1 VPKLTARALTQR
13 MIDATPLPPSG
24 ETALRDGDV
33 RGLVL
38 RLSAL
43 GSRSWRFEYRSPVT
57 GKNRAIGLGAL
68 SLMDARTIG
77 RGHRAAV
84 AQGRCPAAEAETDLM
99 ARQEAQAR
107 AVSVGDA
114 LDMYE
119 QAVMAHA
126 AKLMSRQKRM
136 RVLRGAVEPLAARGV
151 ASLTR
156 GDLMLRLDQIQAAS
170 GGVSRNRAQSE
181 IRHFFGWMRDR
192 DIVGAIP
199 LDRVRRGV
207 RETPRERVLNDEEVA
222 ATLAA
227 TTDRSAYNDL
237 VRTLLHSAM
246 RRNEAASLQPRD
258 LDFEA
263 KTITVRAEVSKTRQA
278 RTIPMVDALAPMLR
292 ERARGVR
299 RDGYIFGDGSNFE
312 KPFSGFSKRFAA
324 LALAATPK
332 GTDRWTLHDLRRT
345 VATRMHEMGV
355 DALVIEDLLG
365 HLTGVRGGIAGIY
378 NRSATLPRQREALEA
393 WSKKLEALT
402 SASVSAVSAVSA
414 MSAVSADTDLVSA
427 NIVQL
432 NRKAMCSFS

>member
-1 VPKLTARALTQR
+1 MPKLTARALTQR
-13 MIDATPLPPSG
+13 TIDATPLPASG

-38 RLSAL
+38 RLSAR

-57 GKNRAIGLGAL
+57 GKNRAIGLGSL
-68 SLMDARTIG
+68 SLADARAIG
-77 RGHRAAV
+77 RQHRATV
-84 AQGRCPAAEAETDLM
+84 AQGRCPATEADADLT
-99 ARQEAQAR
+99 ARQEAHAR
-107 AVSVGDA
+107 AVGVGDA
-114 LDMYE
+114 LEMYE
-119 QAVMAHA
+119 LAVVTPA
-126 AKLMSRQKRM
+126 AKLKSRRNRM
-136 RVLRGAVEPLAARGV
+136 RALRNAVEPFATRAA

-156 GDLMLRLDQIQAAS
+156 GDLMLRLDEIQAVS

-207 RETPRERVLNDEEVA
+207 RETPRERVLNDEELRGA
-222 ATLAA
+222 LAA
-227 TTDRSAYNDL
+227 TTDRSAYSDL
-237 VRTLLHSAM
+237 VSTLLHSAM

-258 LDFEA
+258 LDFEV

-278 RTIPMVDALAPMLR
+278 RAIPMADALAPMLR
-292 ERARGVR
+292 ERVRGVR

-332 GTDRWTLHDLRRT
+332 GAERWTLHDLRRT
-345 VATRMHEMGV
+345 IATRMHEAGV

-378 NRSATLPRQREALEA
+378 NRSATLPRQRAALEA
-393 WSKKLEALT
+393 WSAKLAALS
-402 SASVSAVSAVSA
+402 SADGPGVSA
-414 MSAVSADTDLVSA
+414 MSAVSAVSADTALMSA

-432 NRKAMCSFS
+432 KRKAT